1 MHKPSLLQHYTCK
14 PTPWVHRLLGDAQCA
29 LVQRPNLKLVL
40 EKVTQ
45 QVNYKA
51 VLKFQRSGFEK
62 QSPISLLLI
71 STCLFST
78 LVAKLE
84 MFGKTRSMLPSLRLF
99 FFLFVLLRVT
109 KCIIIYFQ

>member
-1 MHKPSLLQHYTCK
+1 MHKPSILQHYTCK
-14 PTPWVHRLLGDAQCA
+14 PTPWVYGLLGDAQCA
-29 LVQRPNLKLVL
+29 LVQRSNVKLVL

-51 VLKFQRSGFEK
+51 VLKFHSSGFEK

-84 MFGKTRSMLPSLRLF
+84 MFGKTQSMLPSLRLF
-99 FFLFVLLRVT
+99 FFFIGPF
-109 KCIIIYFQ
+109 KSD